1 MGESDWAFG
10 IPDVTPVPPAMDFVR
25 IVGSH
30 IDECRA
36 RGRQVLQIRISDTE
50 AGRCG
55 IRDATEVLGR
65 PVFRDNT
72 LPLAVVRLKLND
84 GTSYEFALP
93 VYFTED

>member
-1 MGESDWAFG
+1 MGEPDWAFG

-36 RGRQVLQIRISDTE
+36 HGRQVLQIRINYTD

-55 IRDATEVLGR
+55 ILAAVEVLGR
-65 PVFRDNT
+65 PIFRDNT
-72 LPLAVVRLKLND
+72 LPLGTVRLKLDD
-84 GTSYEFALP
+84 GSLYELLLP
-93 VYFTED
+93 VYFTEP